1 MIILFQS
8 ATQFKMKIS
17 NQDSTNEF
25 NDKAIA
31 DFFSLKKQDCKR
43 GCESSFDIVFVLP
56 INRES

>member
-1 MIILFQS
+1 M
-8 ATQFKMKIS
+8 QFKMKIS